1 MKDKK
6 QIEKENEYFSKK
18 VIEDE
23 MQRTLSFELEHKS
36 FRMWYILNMVIM
48 LIVYFVFTFDRI
60 SVSASAVAS
69 EHVKSPSMTPAMQ
82 VIIMLFYGAMLFS
95 LSLYNYRAASMG
107 VLDAFASKYQKGIT
121 EKNEVVKGEQHPDTK
136 MRLVSVTSVVLPA
149 TALGGSIS
157 DKCHIV
163 FFLVWTVLAFAYEV
177 FTIFCLRKNMNV
189 IEKMTADEEAENN
202 DDD

>member
-1 MKDKK
+1 MKDKNK
-6 QIEKENEYFSKK
+6 IEKENEYFSKK

-36 FRMWYILNMVIM
+36 FRMWYVLNMVIM
-48 LIVYFVFTFDRI
+48 LIVYFVFTLDRA
-60 SVSASAVAS
+60 SVYAS
-69 EHVKSPSMTPAMQ
+69 EYTKSPAMTPAIQ

-107 VLDAFASKYQKGIT
+107 VLDAFASKYQKGIN
-121 EKNEVVKGEQHPDTK
+121 EKNEVVKGEQHPDIK
-136 MRLVSVTSVVLPA
+136 MRLVSVTSVALPA
-149 TALGGSIS
+149 SALGSSIS
-157 DKCHIV
+157 SKCYVI

-189 IEKMTADEEAENN
+189 IEKMTADEEIEEE
-202 DDD
+202 

>member
-1 MKDKK
+1 MRDKNK
-6 QIEKENEYFSKK
+6 IEKENEYFSKK

-36 FRMWYILNMVIM
+36 FRMWYVLNMVIM
-48 LIVYFVFTFDRI
+48 FIVYFVFTFDRI
-60 SVSASAVAS
+60 SVAASAMAG
-69 EHVKSPSMTPAMQ
+69 EHVKSPAMTPAMQ

-107 VLDAFASKYQKGIT
+107 VLDAFASKYQKGIGID
-121 EKNEVVKGEQHPDTK
+121 NQAVKGEQHPDIK
-136 MRLVSVTSVVLPA
+136 MHLLSVYSVALPA
-149 TALGGSIS
+149 SALGTSIS
-157 DKCHIV
+157 NKCHIV

-189 IEKMTADEEAENN
+189 IEKMTADEEIEEE
-202 DDD
+202 

>member
-1 MKDKK
+1 MKDKNK
-6 QIEKENEYFSKK
+6 IEKENEYFSRK

-48 LIVYFVFTFDRI
+48 LIVYFVFTVDRA
-60 SVSASAVAS
+60 SVKASVLAS
-69 EHVKSPSMTPAMQ
+69 GHAKSPAMTPAIQ
-82 VIIMLFYGAMLFS
+82 VIIMLFYGVMLFS

-136 MRLVSVTSVVLPA
+136 MRLVSVTSVALPA
-149 TALGGSIS
+149 SALGSSIS
-157 DKCHIV
+157 GKCHIV

-189 IEKMTADEEAENN
+189 IEKMTADEEIEEE
-202 DDD
+202 

>member
-6 QIEKENEYFSKK
+6 QIEKENEYFSRK

-36 FRMWYILNMVIM
+36 FRMWYVLNMVIM
-48 LIVYFVFTFDRI
+48 LIVYLVFTFDRI
-60 SVSASAVAS
+60 SVQAS
-69 EHVKSPSMTPAMQ
+69 EYTKSPAMTPAIQ

-136 MRLVSVTSVVLPA
+136 MRLVSVYSVALPA
-149 TALGGSIS
+149 SALGSSIS

-189 IEKMTADEEAENN
+189 IEKMTADEEIEEE
-202 DDD
+202 

>member
-6 QIEKENEYFSKK
+6 QIEKENEYFSRK

-36 FRMWYILNMVIM
+36 FRMWYVLNMVIM
-48 LIVYFVFTFDRI
+48 FIVYFVFTVDRA
-60 SVSASAVAS
+60 SVKASVLAS
-69 EHVKSPSMTPAMQ
+69 GHAKSPAMTPAIQ
-82 VIIMLFYGAMLFS
+82 VIIMLFYGVMLFS

-136 MRLVSVTSVVLPA
+136 MRLVSVYSVALPA
-149 TALGGSIS
+149 SALGSSIS
-157 DKCHIV
+157 DKCHII
-163 FFLVWTVLAFAYEV
+163 FFLVWTIFAFAYEV

-189 IEKMTADEEAENN
+189 IEKMTADEEIEEE
-202 DDD
+202 

>member
-1 MKDKK
+1 MKDKNK
-6 QIEKENEYFSKK
+6 IEKENEYFSKK

-60 SVSASAVAS
+60 SVAAS
-69 EHVKSPSMTPAMQ
+69 EHVKSPSMTPAIQ

-136 MRLVSVTSVVLPA
+136 MRLVSVTSVALPA

-157 DKCHIV
+157 DECHIV
-163 FFLVWTVLAFAYEV
+163 FFLVWTILAFAYEV

-189 IEKMTADEEAENN
+189 IEKMTADEEIEEE
-202 DDD
+202 

>member
-36 FRMWYILNMVIM
+36 FRMWYVLNMVIM
-48 LIVYFVFTFDRI
+48 LIVYIVFTLDRA
-60 SVSASAVAS
+60 SVQAS
-69 EHVKSPSMTPAMQ
+69 EYTKSPTMTPAIQ
-82 VIIMLFYGAMLFS
+82 VIIMLFYVVMLFS

-149 TALGGSIS
+149 SALGSSIS
-157 DKCHIV
+157 GKCHII
-163 FFLVWTVLAFAYEV
+163 FFLVWTVLAFGYEV

-189 IEKMTADEEAENN
+189 IEKMTADEEIEEE
-202 DDD
+202 

>member
-36 FRMWYILNMVIM
+36 FRMWYVLNMVIM
-48 LIVYFVFTFDRI
+48 LIVYFVFTLDRA
-60 SVSASAVAS
+60 SVVAS

-136 MRLVSVTSVVLPA
+136 MRLVSVTSVALPA

-163 FFLVWTVLAFAYEV
+163 FFLVWTVLAFAYEA
-177 FTIFCLRKNMNV
+177 FTIFCLRKNMSV
-189 IEKMTADEEAENN
+189 IEKMTADGETENN
-202 DDD
+202 DN

>member
-36 FRMWYILNMVIM
+36 FRMWYVLNMVIM
-48 LIVYFVFTFDRI
+48 LIVYFVFIGDSI
-60 SVSASAVAS
+60 SVQAS
-69 EHVKSPSMTPAMQ
+69 EYVESPAMTPAIQ
-82 VIIMLFYGAMLFS
+82 VIIMLFYGVMLFS

-107 VLDAFASKYQKGIT
+107 VLDAFASKYQKGIGID
-121 EKNEVVKGEQHPDTK
+121 NQAVKGEQHPDIK
-136 MRLVSVTSVVLPA
+136 MHLLSVYSVALPA
-149 TALGGSIS
+149 SALGTSIS
-157 DKCHIV
+157 NKCHIV

-189 IEKMTADEEAENN
+189 IEKMTADEEIEEE
-202 DDD
+202 